1 LIDKEA
7 IMLQVTQ
14 KANEMI
20 RSFLKERGE
29 LAYVRIFLSE
39 GGCCSGPSLSM
50 ALDEPQDNDEIIKD
64 NEITYLMDKDLFNQV
79 KPINIDFIDS
89 AMGSGFTILS
99 NLSQGSSCGS
109 CSCC

>member
-1 LIDKEA
+1 
-7 IMLQVTQ
+7 MLQITQ

-20 RSFLKERGE
+20 SSFLKERGE
-29 LAYVRIFLSE
+29 LAYVRIFLSD
-39 GGCCSGPSLSM
+39 GGCCSGPSLGM

-64 NEITYLMDKDLFNQV
+64 NEITYLIDKDLLNRA

-89 AMGSGFTILS
+89 AMGSGFTISS
-99 NLSQGSSCGS
+99 NLSKGNSCGS